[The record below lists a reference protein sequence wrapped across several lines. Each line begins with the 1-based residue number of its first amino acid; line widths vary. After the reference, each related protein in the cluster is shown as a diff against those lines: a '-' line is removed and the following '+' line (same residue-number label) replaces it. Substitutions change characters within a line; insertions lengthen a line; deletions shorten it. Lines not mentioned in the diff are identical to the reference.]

1 VRLNEFAPGELNEA
15 GVISAFAKGLGLPQL
30 SSGNK
35 DGLPKEYA
43 SNLARKLRSAIYTK
57 KTIDANPSR
66 PPLSSNVAGTPA
78 MPDSISGY
86 LMKMLSPEMQK
97 MGIDIR
103 TPQTYAKFKSLAD
116 TVQKNYQNS
125 AASSAA
131 LLNLAKVAY
140 SMVPRSAP
148 VPVAA
153 MPVGAPPVTAAA
165 PTTKPATTG
174 PAATTTPGFL
184 QSKLQGRQPVVNQR
198 ATPEERSAAL
208 VAARA
213 KRTGASESKQ
223 KPIRKWGEK

>member
-1 VRLNEFAPGELNEA
+1 MRLNEFAPEELNEA
-15 GVISAFAKGLGLPQL
+15 GVLSSFAKGLGLPQL

-35 DGLPKEYA
+35 DSLPKEYA

-57 KTIDANPSR
+57 KTIDGNPSR
-66 PPLSSNVAGTPA
+66 PPLSSNVAGTVA

-86 LMKMLSPEMQK
+86 LMKMLDPEMKK
-97 MGIDIR
+97 MGIDIH
-103 TPQTYAKFKSLAD
+103 TPQTYAKFKALAD
-116 TVQKNYQNS
+116 IVQKNYQS
-125 AASSAA
+125 PAASSAA
-131 LLNLAKVAY
+131 LLNLAKGAY

-148 VPVAA
+148 VPATATPVVAT
-153 MPVGAPPVTAAA
+153 PVT
-165 PTTKPATTG
+165 TPATTQPVTG
-174 PAATTTPGFL
+174 PATTTTPGFL

-213 KRTGASESKQ
+213 RRTGASESKQ

>member
-1 VRLNEFAPGELNEA
+1 MRLNEFAPGELNEA

-30 SSGNK
+30 RSGNK
-35 DGLPKEYA
+35 DSLPKEYA

-66 PPLSSNVAGTPA
+66 PPLSINVAGTPA

-97 MGIDIR
+97 MGIDIHI
-103 TPQTYAKFKSLAD
+103 PQTYAKFKTLAD

-125 AASSAA
+125 AASATA
-131 LLNLAKVAY
+131 LLNLAKGAY
-140 SMVPRSAP
+140 SMVPKG
-148 VPVAA
+148 
-153 MPVGAPPVTAAA
+153 MPATAA
-165 PTTKPATTG
+165 PTVAAPAMTPNVATPVPTT
-174 PAATTTPGFL
+174 PATTPGFL
-184 QSKLQGRQPVVNQR
+184 QSKLQGRRPVAQPVVNQR
-198 ATPEERSAAL
+198 ATPEERTAAL